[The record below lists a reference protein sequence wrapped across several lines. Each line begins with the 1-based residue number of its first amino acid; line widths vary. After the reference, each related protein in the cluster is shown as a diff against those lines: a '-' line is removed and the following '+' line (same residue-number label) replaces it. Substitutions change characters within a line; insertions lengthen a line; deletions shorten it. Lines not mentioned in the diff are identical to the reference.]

1 MEIKITESAITRI
14 KELITKNQKPF
25 CALRV
30 AVNSG
35 GCSGFS
41 YEYELTNDINPD
53 DYVLQINGI
62 KIVIDP
68 MSQSFLDQCTIDFVQ
83 ELGNSYFQINNP
95 NASAKCGCGNSFAV

>member
-14 KELITKNQKPF
+14 KELIQKSQKPV
-25 CALRV
+25 CALRI

-41 YEYELTNDINPD
+41 YEYALTNEVASD
-53 DYVLQINGI
+53 DYVLLQGGVQII
-62 KIVIDP
+62 IDP
-68 MSQSFLDQCTIDFVQ
+68 MSQEFLDQCVVDFVQ